1 MKADEYRVLQ
11 TAIEEGVMN
20 GFLKI
25 YPEDDDIFDHYKETA
40 MVNAVMDSIL
50 EWFHIER
57 SWIRESN
64 V

>member
-11 TAIEEGVMN
+11 IAVEEGVMN

-25 YPEDDDIFDHYKETA
+25 YSEDDDIFDTYKEDT

-50 EWFHIER
+50 GWFHIER
-57 SWIRESN
+57 PWLE
-64 V
+64 

>member
-11 TAIEEGVMN
+11 IAVEEGVMN

-25 YPEDDDIFDHYKETA
+25 YPEDDDIFDTYKEDT

-50 EWFHIER
+50 SWFHIER
-57 SWIRESN
+57 PWMKE
-64 V
+64 